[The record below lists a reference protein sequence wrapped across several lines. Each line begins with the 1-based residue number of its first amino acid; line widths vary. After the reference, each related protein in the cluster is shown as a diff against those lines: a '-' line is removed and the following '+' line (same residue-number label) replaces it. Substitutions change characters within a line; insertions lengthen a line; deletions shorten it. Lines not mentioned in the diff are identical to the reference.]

1 MKLITRIV
9 EDERKV
15 AVDSDNVLS
24 RLLVAHH
31 QIETADSI
39 AQLRQF
45 VAAGS
50 GWRGRD
56 RPILFLLRSF
66 LISSFFFQ

>member
-24 RLLVAHH
+24 RLLVGHH

-39 AQLRQF
+39 AQLRQI
-45 VAAGS
+45 VAAG
-50 GWRGRD
+50 GWGGRD